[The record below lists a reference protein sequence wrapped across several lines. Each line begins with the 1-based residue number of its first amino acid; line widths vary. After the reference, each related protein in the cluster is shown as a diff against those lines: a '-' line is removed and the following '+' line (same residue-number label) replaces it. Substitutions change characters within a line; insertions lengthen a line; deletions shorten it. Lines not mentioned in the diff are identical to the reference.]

1 MSDRMLTALMAF
13 ASAISLALSVNA
25 SNTSYH
31 EKSQTLNLP
40 PLPKA
45 TKGISG
51 ALELAHAM

>member
-31 EKSQTLNLP
+31 EKSHTLNLP

-45 TKGISG
+45 TKGI
-51 ALELAHAM
+51 